1 MPQSFLFKMIY
12 LMIRTNNAGRMYNMI
27 KSMTGFGR
35 AFNDSGERSFT
46 IEIKSVNHKFLDI
59 NMRAPKNIFSLE
71 DRIRKT
77 IQQYINRGKIDIFIT
92 QNINDKS
99 DITAVFNESLC
110 DSYVE
115 CLKKIK
121 NKYNT
126 KDDISLA
133 LLTKFPDVITVEQ
146 KKDDLEELWGNLR
159 QPLIDAI
166 DMLLKM
172 RENEGKKLYE
182 NVILKCNSIN
192 DSVEIIE
199 SRSPIIIENYKNRL
213 NEKLKDLLKDSG
225 IDQNR
230 VALEVAIF
238 VDKSSIDEEIV
249 RIKSHISQMKETLE
263 LNEPVGRKLDFI
275 VQEMN
280 RETNTIGSKT
290 NDLDTVK
297 VVLNIKN
304 EIEKI
309 REQIQ
314 NVE

>member
-1 MPQSFLFKMIY
+1 
-12 LMIRTNNAGRMYNMI
+12 MI

-35 AFNDSGERSFT
+35 AFDDSGDRSFT

-77 IQQYINRGKIDIFIT
+77 IQQYISRGKVDIFIT
-92 QNINDKS
+92 QNIYDKS

-126 KDDISLA
+126 KDDISLS
-133 LLTKFPDVITVEQ
+133 LLSKFPDIITVEQ
-146 KKDDLEELWGNLR
+146 KEEDLEELWTNLKK
-159 QPLIDAI
+159 PLIDAI
-166 DMLLKM
+166 NMLLKM
-172 RENEGKKLYE
+172 REAEGKKLCE
-182 NVILKCNSIN
+182 NVIAKCDNINNSV
-192 DSVEIIE
+192 DLIE
-199 SRSPIIIENYKNRL
+199 SRTPIIIENYRNRL
-213 NEKLKDLLKDSG
+213 NEKLKELLKDSN

-230 VALEVAIF
+230 IALEVAIF

-249 RIKSHISQMKETLE
+249 RIKSHISQMKETLD
-263 LNEPVGRKLDFI
+263 LSEPIGRKLDFI

-297 VVLNIKN
+297 IVLNTKN